1 ELFKMMFE
9 NIVQIGI
16 QGYLIL
22 ADNLH
27 DTGKPFVVF
36 LPDVD
41 ALIATACHAMAVEE
55 TLAIARIG
63 SPHLPC
69 SLFDYGL
76 FRSRFLWR
84 FCHWLLGSF
93 HLLRLLC
100 FACHNRHEIR
110 LVNRLFLVVVVHS
123 GYRLM
128 VLRNSL
134 MNKSSPEFF
143 INLLSGGSSVER
155 KTVFAVASLSLRKRL
170 LSAMRVSIACS
181 PTSLMTLQ

>member
-1 ELFKMMFE
+1 MMFE
-9 NIVQIGI
+9 NIVQIGV
-16 QGYLIL
+16 QRYFIL

-41 ALIATACHAMAVEE
+41 ALITTACHGVAVEK

-63 SPHLPC
+63 SPLL
-69 SLFDYGL
+69 SGALFGYGL
-76 FRSRFLWR
+76 FRWR
-84 FCHWLLGSF
+84 FFCRLCVRLLGAYR
-93 HLLRLLC
+93 LLGLLC

-110 LVNRLFLVVVVHS
+110 LVNRSIRLFLVFVFHS

-128 VLRNSL
+128 VLKNSL
-134 MNKSSPEFF
+134 INKSKPEVF
-143 INLLSGGSSVER
+143 INLLSGGKSVER
-155 KTVFAVASLSLRKRL
+155 KTVFAIASLSLRKRL

-181 PTSLMTLQ
+181 PTSLMTFP